1 MNTNNNNKLKI
12 RASNRMKEVI
22 RKHIDEQPIISMI
35 LTNGE
40 EIEGKYLENID
51 LIVRINVNI
60 HKVGLCN
67 RDICRIVGE
76 TIDEKIIVK
85 RLEDNHVGVVIKEK
99 LDLPMWLEYDL

>member
-40 EIEGKYLENID
+40 EI
-51 LIVRINVNI
+51 
-60 HKVGLCN
+60 
-67 RDICRIVGE
+67 
-76 TIDEKIIVK
+76 
-85 RLEDNHVGVVIKEK
+85 
-99 LDLPMWLEYDL
+99 